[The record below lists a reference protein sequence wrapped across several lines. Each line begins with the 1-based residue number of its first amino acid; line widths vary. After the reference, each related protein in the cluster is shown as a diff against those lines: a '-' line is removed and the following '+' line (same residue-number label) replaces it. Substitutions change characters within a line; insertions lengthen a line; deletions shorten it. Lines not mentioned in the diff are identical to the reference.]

1 MRGAGWNGTG
11 IPTLG
16 MNVRAGGP
24 AQRPVG
30 RVRVKLTQD
39 PTIEQQVAGAR
50 QEMRQAARQERQA
63 DAQQTRL
70 ASNLENMMEDRPL
83 REGTITSLGA
93 TGAQVRFRAGNQV
106 TTQRFPMEEVYFFKA
121 GGLMATAATDPDLV
135 GVGSQVLIP
144 EPPRQSVAGS
154 REESTYR
161 NGTVTIKPATAGKA
175 PAKKTIKRKTR

>member
-1 MRGAGWNGTG
+1 MVFRLFLVTG
-11 IPTLG
+11 FL
-16 MNVRAGGP
+16 VLCSLFA
-24 AQRPVG
+24 
-30 RVRVKLTQD
+30 
-39 PTIEQQVAGAR
+39 
-50 QEMRQAARQERQA
+50 
-63 DAQQTRL
+63 
-70 ASNLENMMEDRPL
+70 
-83 REGTITSLGA
+83 LGA

-161 NGTVTIKPATAGKA
+161 NGTVTIKPATVRKA
-175 PAKKTIKRKTR
+175 RPSPLLGYVTVGR